1 MRLLMKFARI
11 SHPMMVVAML
21 SAGGCITGTRHG
33 YPLYPHP
40 PLVDQQ
46 RVAFLSGYVH
56 DVDGRDI
63 SKHGQSFD
71 LLPGC
76 HIVGT
81 PPKSGM
87 MDSQGGVVVT
97 TGPNIFAIPM
107 KAGYSY
113 IIEVGLSGPF
123 SETTKTGYLLGREID
138 GAGKTTRTFL
148 PATTLQDVQACGTQ
162 ASPHGPGDSD
172 HGSGHQEPASHSEW
186 SPTPFVNCAPS

>member
-1 MRLLMKFARI
+1 M
-11 SHPMMVVAML
+11 
-21 SAGGCITGTRHG
+21 TGTRHG

-40 PLVDQQ
+40 PLLDQPGI
-46 RVAFLSGYVH
+46 AFLTGYVH
-56 DVDGRDI
+56 DVDGIDV

-81 PPKSGM
+81 PAKSGR
-87 MDSQGGVVVT
+87 MDSQAGVVIT
-97 TGPNIFAIPM
+97 TGPNNFAIPM

-148 PATTLQDVQACGTQ
+148 PGATLQDVKACSTQ
-162 ASPHGPGDSD
+162 ASPHRPDDSD
-172 HGSGHQEPASHSEW
+172 RGPDHQEPAPHPER
-186 SPTPFVNCAPS
+186 PGTPFVNCAPS